1 MTTLTE
7 PDRLTISAEAQRTPE
22 CPPELSKAQLK
33 AVIDALDDWWEAT
46 GAALANAAI
55 PQPQRGA
62 MNARQ
67 KAFLFQRV
75 LGKKYKG
82 L

>member
-1 MTTLTE
+1 MTALTE
-7 PDRLTISAEAQRTPE
+7 PDRLSISAEVQRTPE
-22 CPPELSKAQLK
+22 CPSAPSKAQLK

-62 MNARQ
+62 MTVRQ
-67 KAFLFQRV
+67 KAFLFHRV
-75 LGKKYKG
+75 LDKKYKG

>member
-1 MTTLTE
+1 MTGG
-7 PDRLTISAEAQRTPE
+7 RRQ
-22 CPPELSKAQLK
+22 
-33 AVIDALDDWWEAT
+33 

-55 PQPQRGA
+55 PQPQRGV
-62 MNARQ
+62 MNTRQ

-75 LGKKYKG
+75 LDKKYKG